1 MKKGLAVATACAG
14 MLALGVG
21 SASADPPEGING
33 HNCAGVVVSTLAGPG
48 FGEIVSGAAHQQAVD
63 NFGLRN
69 CGQANGK
76 NP

>member
-1 MKKGLAVATACAG
+1 MRKGLAVVAVCG
-14 MLALGVG
+14 SMLAVGVG
-21 SASADPPEGING
+21 SASADPPGGING
-33 HNCAGVVVSTLAGPG
+33 HNCAGVVVSSLAGPG
-48 FGEIVSGAAHQQAVD
+48 FGQLVSAAAHQQQVD